1 MTSAQTRLV
10 TMFEGHMFD
19 LFGKELIEEL
29 ESQGVIFAPIY
40 HSDEDFPEDDQE
52 NYAEKLESAIEAGE
66 LAWELIHD
74 KNRVVIT
81 QSGNVVEKSEGFPD
95 SLVDRIMSVVSEN
108 IKE

>member
-95 SLVDRIMSVVSEN
+95 PLLDRIMSVVSEN

>member
-19 LFGKELIEEL
+19 LFGKKLIEEL
-29 ESQGVIFAPIY
+29 ENQGVIFAPIY
-40 HSDEDFPEDDQE
+40 HSDEEFPEDDQE

-74 KNRVVIT
+74 KNRVIIT
-81 QSGNVVEKSEGFPD
+81 QSGDVVEKSDGFPD
-95 SLVDRIMSVVSEN
+95 SLLERIMSVVSEN
-108 IKE
+108 TKE

>member
-1 MTSAQTRLV
+1 
-10 TMFEGHMFD
+10 MFD

-74 KNRVVIT
+74 NNRVVIT

-95 SLVDRIMSVVSEN
+95 SLLDRIMSVVSEN

>member
-1 MTSAQTRLV
+1 MHLQ
-10 TMFEGHMFD
+10 F

-29 ESQGVIFAPIY
+29 ESQGIIFSPVY
-40 HSDEDFPEDDQE
+40 HSDEEFPEDDQE

-95 SLVDRIMSVVSEN
+95 SLLDRIMSVVSEN

>member
-10 TMFEGHMFD
+10 TMFVGHMFD

-95 SLVDRIMSVVSEN
+95 SLLDRIMSVVSEN

>member
-1 MTSAQTRLV
+1 
-10 TMFEGHMFD
+10 MFD

-29 ESQGVIFAPIY
+29 ESQGTMFAPLY
-40 HSDEDFPEDDQE
+40 HSDEEFPEDDQE

-95 SLVDRIMSVVSEN
+95 SLLDRIMSVVSEN
-108 IKE
+108 TKE